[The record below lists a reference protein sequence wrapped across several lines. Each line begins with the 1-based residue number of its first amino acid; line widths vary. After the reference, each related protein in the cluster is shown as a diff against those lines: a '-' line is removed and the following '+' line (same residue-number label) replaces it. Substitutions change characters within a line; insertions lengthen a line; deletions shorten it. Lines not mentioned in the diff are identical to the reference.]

1 VLSGIRS
8 VSGLL
13 LLGGIT
19 GCRDTRPVRNYSQP
33 PVAVVASFK
42 SFADSITPQ
51 LYRVLD
57 SAGFHRGWDD
67 KHETTGRAGPKL
79 HVGQITDGEARA
91 QVYEASLS
99 IQFHSHNRG
108 ANGFPMPENLFL
120 EFSTIRDAEVWAL
133 LTTEG
138 YPFTLVTESNR
149 NSLPLDAQVGVRN
162 VFETRLEFPEWMA
175 FKRAKLIQVG
185 DTTGS

>member
-19 GCRDTRPVRNYSQP
+19 ACRDTRPVRNYSQP